1 MGIFSKK
8 QKYALSDILKG
19 LQQAVNSATSM
30 LQAQQMDNLSHFWM
44 KDGRLVTKKVQIGDR
59 EFEVPIMGLVSHN
72 NLVMDDVEIK
82 FKARIGDVSSHSI
95 PNILEANNVLSHAEL
110 EMNMEGIKADA
121 DNVMEITVH
130 FKVKDMPEGINRLA
144 NECNKLI

>member
-8 QKYALSDILKG
+8 PKYALSDILKG
-19 LQQAVNSATSM
+19 LQQAVSSANGM

-59 EFEVPIMGLVSHN
+59 ELEVPIMALVSHN

-82 FKARIGDVSSHSI
+82 FKARIGDVSSHSM
-95 PNILEANNVLSHAEL
+95 PNVLEANNAISHAEFQ
-110 EMNMEGIKADA
+110 MDMDGTKTDA

-130 FKVKDMPEGINRLA
+130 FKIIDTIEGINRLTD
-144 NECNKLI
+144 ECDKLI

>member
-1 MGIFSKK
+1 
-8 QKYALSDILKG
+8 
-19 LQQAVNSATSM
+19 
-30 LQAQQMDNLSHFWM
+30 QMDNLSHFWM

>member
-8 QKYALSDILKG
+8 STFAFSEILKG
-19 LQQAVNSATSM
+19 LQQAVSSATGM
-30 LQAQQMDNLSHFWM
+30 IQAQQMDNLSHFWT
-44 KDGRLVTKKVQIGDR
+44 KEGKLVTKKVQIGDR
-59 EFEVPIMGLVSHN
+59 ELEVPLMGLVSHN

-110 EMNMEGIKADA
+110 EMNMEGIEADA
-121 DNVMEITVH
+121 DNVVEITVH
-130 FKVKDMPEGINRLA
+130 FKVKDNAEGVNRLLY
-144 NECNKLI
+144 ECNKLI

>member
-8 QKYALSDILKG
+8 STFAFSEILKG
-19 LQQAVNSATSM
+19 LQQAVSSATGM
-30 LQAQQMDNLSHFWM
+30 IQAQQMDNLSHFWT
-44 KDGRLVTKKVQIGDR
+44 KEGKLVTKKVQIGDR
-59 EFEVPIMGLVSHN
+59 ELEVPLMGLVSHN

-95 PNILEANNVLSHAEL
+95 PNILEANNILSHAEL

-121 DNVMEITVH
+121 DNVVEITVH
-130 FKVKDMPEGINRLA
+130 FKVKDNAEGVNRLLY
-144 NECNKLI
+144 ECNKLI